1 MAAFLI
7 VYKIFSVK
15 VYRDLENWVRGCS
28 RLLKMPPF
36 GRPYTAFY
44 RSAIVS
50 IVLPGTIF
58 ELFGVE

>member
-36 GRPYTAFY
+36 GRPYMTFY
-44 RSAIVS
+44 WFVIVTVALS
-50 IVLPGTIF
+50 GTVF
-58 ELFGVE
+58 ELFDVE